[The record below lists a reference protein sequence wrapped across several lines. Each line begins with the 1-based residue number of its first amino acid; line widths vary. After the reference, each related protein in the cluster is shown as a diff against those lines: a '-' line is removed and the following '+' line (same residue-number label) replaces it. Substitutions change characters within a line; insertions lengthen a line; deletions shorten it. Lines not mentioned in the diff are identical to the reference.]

1 MTQQVTDTTATYQAQ
16 HLVNLPFG
24 DVQTPGCYVAKN
36 TGNLYR
42 IPAEALALGRSP
54 LIEIVSKTG
63 TLMTK
68 ISEDPWVPINK
79 ARQLCADADVFPNF

>member
-1 MTQQVTDTTATYQAQ
+1 MTPVPANEIPTTQM
-16 HLVNLPFG
+16 HVNVPF
-24 DVQTPGCYVAKN
+24 DEIHTPGCYVSKN

-68 ISEDPWVPINK
+68 IAEDPWVPITK
-79 ARQLCADADVFPNF
+79 ARQLCADADVYPNF

>member
-1 MTQQVTDTTATYQAQ
+1 MTPTAETGTTITARE
-16 HLVNLPFG
+16 HLNVPF
-24 DVQTPGCYVAKN
+24 DEVQTPGCYVSRH

-68 ISEDPWVPINK
+68 ITEDPWVPIGK
-79 ARQLCADADVFPNF
+79 ARQLCADADVYPNF

>member
-1 MTQQVTDTTATYQAQ
+1 MTPQTETQQMHPSQN
-16 HLVNLPFG
+16 LVNVPFEE
-24 DVQTPGCYVAKN
+24 VQTPGCYVAKT

-68 ISEDPWVPINK
+68 IAEDPWVPINK
-79 ARQLCADADVFPNF
+79 ARQLCADADLYPNF

>member
-1 MTQQVTDTTATYQAQ
+1 MTPTTETQTTHPFQAYMN
-16 HLVNLPFG
+16 VPF
-24 DVQTPGCYVAKN
+24 DEVQTPGCYISKN

-79 ARQLCADADVFPNF
+79 ARQLCADADLYPNF

>member
-1 MTQQVTDTTATYQAQ
+1 MTHATETTTTCQAQ
-16 HLVNLPFG
+16 HLLNVPFG
-24 DVQTPGCYVAKN
+24 EVQTPGCYVAKN
-36 TGNLYR
+36 NGILYR

-54 LIEIVSKTG
+54 VIEIVSKTG

-68 ISEDPWVPINK
+68 ISEDPWIPLTK